1 MNETAG
7 LDEKKLVERADKPL
21 SSQRAK
27 EICNGLVRANN
38 ELAAKRKDVRGDLK
52 RWALG
57 CFGLYFPDMEV
68 GVKFRG
74 KDDSED
80 IRQLFLNGSDLLEG
94 AAFNEAKSDVKRRE
108 ALDGYVRDRAN
119 ILANLAEIL
128 VRTGL
133 TRPVDVKK
141 NKEGN
146 FEIGRVYKLHIG
158 MKEVFATCAGFTTAE
173 GYMNERDKL
182 YGANVPFFELN
193 GRKLGDKV
201 NRISALTYKKV
212 KAVESVKRFCGYDQS
227 GRKVFRKE
235 GLGIE

>member
-1 MNETAG
+1 MSETASLG
-7 LDEKKLVERADKPL
+7 EKKWVERADKPL
-21 SSQRAK
+21 SLKRAG
-27 EICNGLVRANN
+27 EICNGLVGANN

-57 CFGLYFPDMEV
+57 RLGLYFPDMEM

-94 AAFNEAKSDVKRRE
+94 ADFNAAKSDVKKRE
-108 ALDGYVRDRAN
+108 VLDGYVKGRAS

-133 TRPVDVKK
+133 TRPIDVKK
-141 NKEGN
+141 NQDTN

-158 MKEVFATCAGFTTAE
+158 LKDVFATCAGFTTAE
-173 GYMNERDKL
+173 GYMNERGTPYK
-182 YGANVPFFELN
+182 ANLPFFELN
-193 GRKLGDKV
+193 GEKLGDKV